1 MTQALNGLHIVPHDD
16 SIGFTWQEWFRT
28 VYNSIN
34 TPQYKIL
41 SGIPSTTE
49 IPAGYWGIYKDSS
62 GGTLKIYANDNGTM
76 KSVTL
81 T

>member
-1 MTQALNGLHIVPHDD
+1 MTQGIKGITPPPHDD
-16 SIGFTWQEWFRT
+16 SVSFAWQDWFKSI
-28 VYNSIN
+28 YNAFN

-41 SGIPSTTE
+41 VGIPNTTE

-62 GGTLKIYANDNGTM
+62 GGTLKIYANDNGTI
-76 KSVTL
+76 KSVAL